1 MKKIILFI
9 AVLLYIHRVSGQ
21 TSLDSSNLPI
31 VIINTNGQGI
41 NQGVKTP
48 SSMRIIYNGSGSFNH
63 VTDVPNNYNNN
74 IGIEVRGQS
83 STGFDQLQYNIE
95 TRDSAQ
101 AKKDTIVLGMPTHA
115 DWVLYAPYTDKS
127 LMRNVITYQLALDMG
142 HWAARTKFCE
152 VIIDGDYKGVYVF
165 MEKIK
170 RDKNRVNIKK
180 LLPTSNS
187 ADSITGGY
195 IFSIDK
201 DQPDFYS
208 TIAPNNATSGQNI
221 GFTFKYPTAA
231 NISTPQAEY
240 LKHYVLDSFENTLNS
255 PNFMDPVNG
264 YRKYVSIK
272 SFIDFMLINEVSKN
286 VDGYRLSSYFY
297 KDRYSNGGLLK
308 AGPVWDFNLA
318 WHNADYCAG
327 ELSSGWAY
335 KFNDVCG
342 GDNWVIPFWWDK
354 MMTDTVY
361 QNKLY
366 CRWQELRGTLLN
378 TTVLFGK
385 IDSMTLLLNDAQA
398 RHFVRYPILGT
409 YVWPN
414 PSPLANTY
422 AEEILATKNWIVDRL
437 AWLDA
442 NILPNGTCAPPVV
455 TGIGNSNKINYSNVY
470 PNPFTDKVSV
480 TVTIPTNDVYTTEL
494 YSIMGQKLAV
504 LSTINYTSDEY
515 TLVYNLGTAN
525 YKAGMYYLKIS
536 SSSSSQT
543 IKVVK
548 Q

>member
-9 AVLLYIHRVSGQ
+9 ATVLCTQLISAQ

-48 SSMRIIYNGSGSFNH
+48 SSMGIIDNSLGNFNH
-63 VTDVPNNYNNN
+63 VTDAPNSYNNN

-83 STGFDQLQYNIE
+83 STGFAQLQYNVE
-95 TRDSAQ
+95 TRDSMQ
-101 AKKDTIVLGMPTHA
+101 AKKDATILGMPSHA

-127 LMRNVITYQLALDMG
+127 LMRNVITYKLALDMG

-187 ADSITGGY
+187 ADSISGGY

-208 TIAPNNATSGQNI
+208 TIAPNNTAGWQTI
-221 GFTFKYPTAA
+221 GFTFKYPTIAT
-231 NISTPQAEY
+231 ISTPQAEY

-286 VDGYRLSSYFY
+286 VDGYRLSSYFH

-318 WHNADYCAG
+318 WHNADYCNG

-366 CRWQELRGTLLN
+366 CRWQELRGTLLD
-378 TTVLFGK
+378 TTVLYGQ

-398 RHFVRYPILGT
+398 RHFARYPILGT

-422 AEEILATKNWIVDRL
+422 AEEIRATKNWITDRL
-437 AWLDA
+437 TWLDA
-442 NILPNGTCAPPVV
+442 NILPYGTCVAPVL
-455 TGIGNSNKINYSNVY
+455 TGIANNKINYSYVY

-480 TVTIPTNDVYTTEL
+480 TVTIPSDDVYTTEL
-494 YSIMGQKLAV
+494 YNVLGEKLAV
-504 LSTINYTSDEY
+504 LSTINYTPDEY
-515 TLVYNLGTAN
+515 TLVYNLSNVN
-525 YKAGMYYLKIS
+525 YKAGVYYLKIS
-536 SSSSSQT
+536 STSSTQT
-543 IKVVK
+543 IKIVK